1 MAKFC
6 ANCGKALMEKMHF
19 CPYCGASTAAEAYAG
34 ETDAPVPLDGRGTD
48 EAQAFDALPQGGTQM
63 MNGTAYGSAAA
74 NGIGLGSVP
83 GSQGT
88 AAGHPFYISSI
99 GMAQYVRYV
108 PDKGLRE
115 MFFRFSGRL
124 NRKRYIFREII
135 VMGLLLLVQAVAE
148 ALKLFVTVP
157 EALQQV
163 LRTEGAGPFVALV
176 ARPPGEMDLRSL
188 YILLGVAVL
197 LLIITLA
204 FAVAAI
210 SCHVRR
216 LHDMD
221 YSGWMYLVM
230 LIPIVDIVLL
240 LAMIFKKGTV
250 GPNRFGPDPL
260 G

>member
-1 MAKFC
+1 MANFC
-6 ANCGKALMEKMHF
+6 ANCGKALMKKMRF
-19 CPYCGASTAAEAYAG
+19 CPYCGASTAEEAYAG
-34 ETDAPVPLDGRGTD
+34 APDRPAPSGGRETD
-48 EAQAFDALPQGGTQM
+48 EAQAFGISSQGGAQTPYGAGFGSGSP
-63 MNGTAYGSAAA
+63 NGV
-74 NGIGLGSVP
+74 GLGGAP
-83 GSQGT
+83 LSQGT
-88 AAGHPFYISSI
+88 AMGHPFYMSSV
-99 GMAQYVRYV
+99 GMGQFVRYV

-124 NRKRYIFREII
+124 NRKRYIFRELI
-135 VMGLLLLVQAVAE
+135 VMGLLLLMQAIAQ

-163 LRTEGAGPFVALV
+163 YRTGGAEPFVLLA
-176 ARPPGEMDLRSL
+176 ARPIGEMDLRSL
-188 YILLGVAVL
+188 YILLGIAVL
-197 LLIITLA
+197 LLIMTLV

-230 LIPIVDIVLL
+230 LIPIVDVVLL